1 MTMKL
6 NEIPH
11 HNATSA
17 NKLGSGSNQLK
28 CYSVLFI
35 SSLKRGFVFLSSFSE
50 VTVNA
55 WMSASAI
62 LPTRLIFEDTTYLY
76 QSFCIRSGQVV
87 CQDNRDDSL
96 VHGSWLWI
104 ESDSAMWEHFG
115 QWCSFTYPCVAQCAE
130 HDYNGLSYGGS
141 LWTVVLL
148 YLSLR
153 RRQVVVRKRKSV
165 YTSITETVTVE

>member
-1 MTMKL
+1 MKL

-11 HNATSA
+11 HKATSA
-17 NKLGSGSNQLK
+17 KKLGSGSNQLK

-62 LPTRLIFEDTTYLY
+62 LPTWLIFEDTTYLY

-96 VHGSWLWI
+96 VHGS
-104 ESDSAMWEHFG
+104 
-115 QWCSFTYPCVAQCAE
+115 
-130 HDYNGLSYGGS
+130 
-141 LWTVVLL
+141 
-148 YLSLR
+148 
-153 RRQVVVRKRKSV
+153 
-165 YTSITETVTVE
+165 